1 MAFALTPSSTLLG
14 KSHALDN
21 DFVARYADLIRQC
34 RDSGALAQ
42 GKLLHARLARSLL
55 DTHTFLGNLLVE
67 MYGRC
72 GSTADA
78 AAAFDRI
85 ANRNVFSWTILIA
98 AFARNGQSVPAMVA
112 FQQMDLEGVRP
123 NKVTFLAMVDACSGY
138 GCPAQALDLHQRVL
152 ASIEFD
158 LVLATAI
165 ISMLGKCGIIAAAEE
180 EFLANLEE
188 IESKRCVIA
197 WNAMLA
203 AYARNGCHRECLD
216 LFQEIV
222 ELDQGLPDAATIASA
237 LSACCDPKFLDP
249 GKAIHARAIADDRMD
264 RSTVVGNCIVRMYA
278 QCQSFDDSMAAF
290 EEITAKNAVSWSIA
304 MAALVQAGRSDE
316 AARLLWRMDLDG
328 TKPDKIAMVSTI
340 GTFGE
345 SIPPISNPRPQE
357 LAARA
362 RAAGLHTDPFVGSA
376 IVSMLARSGILD
388 DACESFAE
396 VSDKRD
402 IVVWNSLLAAL
413 ESQEAIELFH
423 RLCLEGIAPNPATL
437 VSVFDAL
444 STLGCDDRDRALAM
458 AIKLE
463 SLIASS
469 MDLSS
474 NPSML
479 LVLENSMINAF
490 GKLGSLADARRIFDG
505 MRNRSVV
512 SWTAMIDAYARQ
524 GFHREALVLFEQMDF
539 DQEIQPNDF
548 TLSTILASCARVGE
562 IAKIHAR
569 AQSIHGDLDLGAV
582 VGSALIASYGD
593 CGCVEESLRVFQEI
607 KCKNTVTWNAMIEAL
622 AKNNQAGDAI
632 HLLHTMDL
640 EGVKA
645 SAATL
650 AIAISA
656 CSQLGR
662 IDQAR
667 EIHAR
672 AAAIN
677 LGDGDQR
684 EILGVAMIN
693 LYGRGGLLPDA
704 RRSFQDLAKSN
715 TRASISSWN
724 AIVAAIAR
732 AGDSRGVVEAFHSIH
747 LEGLEPN
754 QATFWQLLASCC
766 HTGLL
771 DEVWER
777 FIYMREDHGVEQA
790 KRHWSSVVDAL
801 ARAGSMG
808 DAADVARTMPF
819 RPSTAVWKILLHA
832 CQIHGEGWGSAHGAA
847 REASRLRPMDAVP
860 YVLLANMY
868 ATS

>member
-1 MAFALTPSSTLLG
+1 
-14 KSHALDN
+14 
-21 DFVARYADLIRQC
+21 ARYADLIRQC

-264 RSTVVGNCIVRMYA
+264 RSTV
-278 QCQSFDDSMAAF
+278 
-290 EEITAKNAVSWSIA
+290 
-304 MAALVQAGRSDE
+304 
-316 AARLLWRMDLDG
+316 
-328 TKPDKIAMVSTI
+328 
-340 GTFGE
+340 
-345 SIPPISNPRPQE
+345 
-357 LAARA
+357 
-362 RAAGLHTDPFVGSA
+362 
-376 IVSMLARSGILD
+376 
-388 DACESFAE
+388 
-396 VSDKRD
+396 
-402 IVVWNSLLAAL
+402 
-413 ESQEAIELFH
+413 
-423 RLCLEGIAPNPATL
+423 
-437 VSVFDAL
+437 
-444 STLGCDDRDRALAM
+444 
-458 AIKLE
+458 
-463 SLIASS
+463 
-469 MDLSS
+469 
-474 NPSML
+474 
-479 LVLENSMINAF
+479 NSMINAF

-868 ATS
+868 

>member
-1 MAFALTPSSTLLG
+1 
-14 KSHALDN
+14 
-21 DFVARYADLIRQC
+21 
-34 RDSGALAQ
+34 
-42 GKLLHARLARSLL
+42 
-55 DTHTFLGNLLVE
+55 
-67 MYGRC
+67 
-72 GSTADA
+72 
-78 AAAFDRI
+78 
-85 ANRNVFSWTILIA
+85 
-98 AFARNGQSVPAMVA
+98 
-112 FQQMDLEGVRP
+112 
-123 NKVTFLAMVDACSGY
+123 
-138 GCPAQALDLHQRVL
+138 
-152 ASIEFD
+152 
-158 LVLATAI
+158 
-165 ISMLGKCGIIAAAEE
+165 
-180 EFLANLEE
+180 
-188 IESKRCVIA
+188 
-197 WNAMLA
+197 MLA

-222 ELDQGLPDAATIASA
+222 ELDQGLPDAATIATA
-237 LSACCDPKFLDP
+237 LSACCDPKFLDL

-290 EEITAKNAVSWSIA
+290 EEITAKNA
-304 MAALVQAGRSDE
+304 
-316 AARLLWRMDLDG
+316 
-328 TKPDKIAMVSTI
+328 
-340 GTFGE
+340 
-345 SIPPISNPRPQE
+345 
-357 LAARA
+357 
-362 RAAGLHTDPFVGSA
+362 
-376 IVSMLARSGILD
+376 
-388 DACESFAE
+388 
-396 VSDKRD
+396 
-402 IVVWNSLLAAL
+402 
-413 ESQEAIELFH
+413 
-423 RLCLEGIAPNPATL
+423 
-437 VSVFDAL
+437 
-444 STLGCDDRDRALAM
+444 
-458 AIKLE
+458 
-463 SLIASS
+463 
-469 MDLSS
+469 
-474 NPSML
+474 
-479 LVLENSMINAF
+479 NSMINAF

-593 CGCVEESLRVFQEI
+593 CGCVEESLKVFQEI

-640 EGVKA
+640 EG
-645 SAATL
+645 
-650 AIAISA
+650 
-656 CSQLGR
+656 
-662 IDQAR
+662 
-667 EIHAR
+667 
-672 AAAIN
+672 
-677 LGDGDQR
+677 
-684 EILGVAMIN
+684 
-693 LYGRGGLLPDA
+693 
-704 RRSFQDLAKSN
+704 
-715 TRASISSWN
+715 
-724 AIVAAIAR
+724 
-732 AGDSRGVVEAFHSIH
+732 
-747 LEGLEPN
+747 GLEPN
-754 QATFWQLLASCC
+754 QATFSQLLASCC